1 MYEKVCVT
9 GGSGFVGKNL
19 KIQKPSWTFLSSTD
33 CDLIDYQQVVDFFLK
48 ERPDAIIHLA
58 GRVGGIKENKDN
70 QADFYY
76 KNCAININ
84 VLQAAHHCGIN
95 RVLSSLSTCAFPN
108 KVEHY
113 PFSEE
118 HFYSGP
124 PAITNFSYG
133 MAKRMLQVGS
143 VAYRNQYNRNFSTF
157 CPSNIYG
164 PHDHFGEQSSHFV
177 ASLINKV
184 HNAKDGDT
192 IELWGTGA
200 PLRQQLYVPDLCR
213 LIPRLLV
220 EHNGA
225 LPLIVAP
232 SENLSIKE
240 MTQALSS
247 QVNKEVNFIFNGK
260 LDGQF
265 RKDGDNTSL
274 KDIIPDVDFTKFAA
288 GVRKT
293 YLWFKENR

>member
-1 MYEKVCVT
+1 M
-9 GGSGFVGKNL
+9 
-19 KIQKPSWTFLSSTD
+19 
-33 CDLIDYQQVVDFFLK
+33 
-48 ERPDAIIHLA
+48 
-58 GRVGGIKENKDN
+58 
-70 QADFYY
+70 
-76 KNCAININ
+76 
-84 VLQAAHHCGIN
+84 
-95 RVLSSLSTCAFPN
+95 
-108 KVEHY
+108 
-113 PFSEE
+113 
-118 HFYSGP
+118 
-124 PAITNFSYG
+124 
-133 MAKRMLQVGS
+133 
-143 VAYRNQYNRNFSTF
+143 
-157 CPSNIYG
+157 
-164 PHDHFGEQSSHFV
+164 
-177 ASLINKV
+177 
-184 HNAKDGDT
+184 
-192 IELWGTGA
+192 
-200 PLRQQLYVPDLCR
+200 PDLCR

-274 KDIIPDVDFTKFAA
+274 KDIIPDVDFTKFAD